1 MAAEQVCIIT
11 SAGVRKCFD
20 VTTMQQ
26 RVAQYPTQEPVD
38 ESIGQLMNQRTIFD
52 EIGDGQTLFGKLV
65 RSFLPK
71 TEPAPAPA
79 AAPDRPAAPAAQ
91 PPQAG

>member
-38 ESIGQLMNQRTIFD
+38 ESIGQLIQIIRELLVDANFKNGEAAVVTI
-52 EIGDGQTLFGKLV
+52 
-65 RSFLPK
+65 LPT
-71 TEPAPAPA
+71 TEATEASEATAP
-79 AAPDRPAAPAAQ
+79 
-91 PPQAG
+91 